1 MSEKQIPVMRT
12 SGSDFD
18 AMLGIYV
25 CSAELGAV
33 RKVMEK
39 RIRSVPGGWR
49 DFRLVEAKLDK
60 LGDDLMLTIPKE
72 KRRNL
77 SMLAHRVR
85 FHMTVGPQATNAMN
99 HTDKVTVIGFDDLD
113 VLIDA
118 ARDRCKMCTDWSRGK
133 CDRCEL
139 GKVMDRVLRYD
150 RKGDSWDNISDTDIA
165 NE

>member
-1 MSEKQIPVMRT
+1 MSEQRIIPVMRT

-18 AMLGIYV
+18 AMLGYYACI
-25 CSAELGAV
+25 AELGAV
-33 RKVMEK
+33 EKVMEK
-39 RIRSVPGGWR
+39 RIRSIPGGWR

-72 KRRNL
+72 KLRNL
-77 SMLAHRVR
+77 SKMAHRVR
-85 FHMTVGPQATNAMN
+85 FHMTIGPQATSTAS
-99 HTDKVTVIGFDDLD
+99 TSDTVIGFDDLD